1 MLSEKF
7 QLTIAERKLTDRVR
21 RKFREGIRTYQ
32 LIAPGDHV
40 LVGLSGGKDSMA
52 LLQLLGEYR
61 RHAAQPFGLSALHVR
76 IQGIDYRSDARY
88 LEDFARKQGADFY
101 LQTCEMPADR
111 NARRTPC
118 FLCSWT
124 RRKALFTLA
133 QTLGCQRIALG
144 HHRDDILTTA
154 LMNLTYNGSF
164 STMPVRQAFRKMPLE
179 IIRPLCRV
187 GEEDLRAWAQ
197 IYQYE
202 PLLKVC
208 PHDVEGHRTGV
219 RNWLE
224 TMQAMNPEAKSSLW
238 HALHKA
244 DKLVEL
250 DEAL

>member
-1 MLSEKF
+1 MLLEKS
-7 QLTIAERKLTDRVR
+7 QLTAAERKLTDRVR
-21 RKFREGIRTYQ
+21 RKFREGIRSYQ
-32 LIAPGDHV
+32 LIASGDHV

-76 IQGIDYRSDARY
+76 MQGIDYRSDARY
-88 LEDFARKQGADFY
+88 LEDFAREQGADFY
-101 LQTCEMPADR
+101 LQTCEMPEDR
-111 NARRTPC
+111 NAHRTPC

-124 RRKALFTLA
+124 RRKALFNLA
-133 QTLGCQRIALG
+133 QQLGCQRIALG

-164 STMPVRQAFRKMPLE
+164 STRPVRQSFRKMPLE

-187 GEEDLRAWAQ
+187 GEDDLRAWAN

-202 PLLKVC
+202 SLLKVC
-208 PHDVEGHRTGV
+208 PHDVEGHRQSV

-224 TMQAMNPEAKSSLW
+224 TIQKMNPEAKSSLW

-250 DEAL
+250 DEAF